1 MKFLKVFGAYFVG
14 TYAFIGLCYTINRFN
29 NVARVTME
37 RKLYEK

>member
-1 MKFLKVFGAYFVG
+1 MKLLKIFGTYFIG

-29 NVARVTME
+29 NVAHGTME